1 MFLDDK
7 IPGEEGEAMSRAF
20 VRDDE
25 DAERIKELID
35 REKKLMD
42 WLKIQEKKLSLL
54 ESGEK
59 AGEIDKTKRKEWLQ
73 KIKKDIEDTTEQ
85 VEKLRKEIRELQKE

>member
-1 MFLDDK
+1 V
-7 IPGEEGEAMSRAF
+7 SRAF

-35 REKKLMD
+35 REKKLTD

-54 ESGEK
+54 ENGEK
-59 AGEIDKTKRKEWLQ
+59 AEELDQTKRKEWLQ
-73 KIKKDIEDTTEQ
+73 KIKKDIENTTEQ
-85 VEKLRKEIRELQKE
+85 IKKLREEIRELQKE

>member
-1 MFLDDK
+1 
-7 IPGEEGEAMSRAF
+7 MSRAF

-35 REKKLMD
+35 REKKLTD

-54 ESGEK
+54 ENGEK
-59 AGEIDKTKRKEWLQ
+59 AEELDQTKRKEWLQ
-73 KIKKDIEDTTEQ
+73 KIKKDIENTTEQ
-85 VEKLRKEIRELQKE
+85 IKKLREEIRELQKE

>member
-1 MFLDDK
+1 MIKFLR
-7 IPGEEGEAMSRAF
+7 EGEVVSRAF

-35 REKKLMD
+35 REKKLTD

-54 ESGEK
+54 ENGEK
-59 AGEIDKTKRKEWLQ
+59 AEELDQTKRKEWLQ
-73 KIKKDIEDTTEQ
+73 KIKKDIENTTEQ
-85 VEKLRKEIRELQKE
+85 IKKLREEIRELQKE